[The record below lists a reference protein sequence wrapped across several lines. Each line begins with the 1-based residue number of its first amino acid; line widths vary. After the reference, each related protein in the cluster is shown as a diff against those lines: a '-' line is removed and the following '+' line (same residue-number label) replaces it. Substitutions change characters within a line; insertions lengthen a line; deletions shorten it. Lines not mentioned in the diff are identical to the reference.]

1 MGSAAPAATVATPST
16 RGAALFVMSKT
27 TTATWESRMYDGM
40 SDRNRSCPAVSHSCK
55 RTVPLSTGTDLETKS
70 MPMVEA

>member
-1 MGSAAPAATVATPST
+1 
-16 RGAALFVMSKT
+16 
-27 TTATWESRMYDGM
+27 MYDGM